1 MFVSHPLI
9 KEGTIEAR
17 LYQQVILASATRANT
32 LVVAPTALGKTVIAI
47 ILAAHR
53 LSQHPESKV
62 LMLAPTKPLVSQ
74 HAASFKKFL
83 TLPEEEVV
91 TFTGSTSP
99 EKRQVLWESAR
110 VVCATP
116 QVVQNDLISSRYMLN
131 EVSLIVFD
139 EAHRSVGDYPYA
151 FIAQRYMT
159 QAKHPRILALTAS
172 PGGDEEKIAEVVEN
186 LYIEN
191 IEVRTESDEDV
202 RPYIKGIKI
211 EWVRVPLPPEF
222 AEIKVSLEKALKK
235 RLKELKRLGVAT
247 SADVNISK
255 RELLDIRAR
264 IQRSLASEATPEHFS
279 ALSLIAG
286 CINLAHALELLETQG
301 LETLNRYFLRMQR
314 EVRSKATK
322 ELLHDLDFLRAVRK
336 CANLAEEMHHPKL
349 EKLLEI
355 IKKEDLS
362 QKRVIIFTQYRDTV
376 RKLVNELNRLEG
388 VSAARF
394 VGQASRSK
402 DDEGLTQR
410 KQLEVLEKFR
420 RGEHNVL
427 VATSVAEEG
436 LDIPKVDLVVFYEP
450 IPSEIRA
457 IQRRGRTGRGRA
469 GRVIVLIA
477 EKTRDEAFY
486 WSSRR
491 REKKMREVLAR
502 LKRRFAEVAPAMQAA
517 TRKSSTLDD
526 FFESSI
532 TIVVDTRELSSSVV
546 RELLSLGVISKPKR
560 LEVGDYVLS
569 SRVCVERKTTEDFLQ
584 SIIDGRLFEQ
594 AVMLKRSYAR
604 PVMLIEGDSLY
615 TRRNISPQAIRG
627 ALAAIAIDLGIPIFF
642 TESEAE
648 SAALIAAIARR
659 EQQEGGRY
667 VEIRSEKRAAT
678 LKEQQEFIVAGLPNI
693 NTTLAKR
700 LLKEFGSVEKIFTAS
715 KEELERVHGIGE
727 KIAEEIR
734 RVITSPYEE

>member
-32 LVVAPTALGKTVIAI
+32 LVVAPTALGKTVIAV

-53 LSQHPESKV
+53 LSKHPESKV

-74 HAASFKKFL
+74 HAASFKRFL
-83 TLPEEEVV
+83 ALPEDEVV

-99 EKRQVLWESAR
+99 EKRQSLWESAR

-116 QVVQNDLISSRYMLN
+116 QVVQNDLISSRYSLN

-222 AEIKVSLEKALKK
+222 AEIKASLEKALKK
-235 RLKELKRLGVAT
+235 RLTELKRLGVAT

-279 ALSLIAG
+279 ALSLVAG

-355 IKKEDLS
+355 IKEEDLS
-362 QKRVIIFTQYRDTV
+362 QKRAIIFTQYRDTV
-376 RKLVNELNRLEG
+376 RKLVDELNRLEG

-394 VGQASRSK
+394 VGQASRSR

-420 RGEHNVL
+420 RGEHNIL

-491 REKKMREVLAR
+491 REKRMREVLAN
-502 LKRRFAEVAPAMQAA
+502 LKRRFAEAAPVQVAP
-517 TRKSSTLDD
+517 RKSATLDD

-546 RELLSLGVISKPKR
+546 RELLSLGIISKPKR
-560 LEVGDYVLS
+560 LEVGDYILS

-594 AVMLKRSYAR
+594 AVMLKRSYAK

-642 TESEAE
+642 TANEAE
-648 SAALIAAIARR
+648 SAALIAAIAKR
-659 EQQEGGRY
+659 EQQEGERY
-667 VEIRSEKRAAT
+667 VEIRGEKRAAT

>member
-9 KEGTIEAR
+9 KEGAVEAR
-17 LYQQVILASATRANT
+17 LYQQVILDSATRANT

-47 ILAAHR
+47 LLAAHR
-53 LSQHPESKV
+53 LEKHPDSKV

-74 HAASFKKFL
+74 HARSFRSFL
-83 TLPEEEVV
+83 VLPEDEIAV
-91 TFTGSTSP
+91 FTGSTPP
-99 EKRQVLWESAR
+99 EKRQALWERAR

-116 QVVQNDLISSRYMLN
+116 QVVQNDLISSRYSLSS
-131 EVSLIVFD
+131 VSLLVFD
-139 EAHRSVGDYPYA
+139 EAHRSVGSYPYA
-151 FIAQRYMT
+151 FIAQRYMA
-159 QAKHPRILALTAS
+159 QAEHPRILALTAS

-191 IEVRTESDEDV
+191 IEVRTESDPDV
-202 RPYIKGIKI
+202 RPYIKQVRV
-211 EWVRVPLPPEF
+211 EWVRVPLPKEF
-222 AEIKVSLEKALKK
+222 LEIKVSLEKALKK
-235 RLKELKRLGVAT
+235 RLKELKSLGIT
-247 SADVNISK
+247 GSLSASMSK

-264 IQRSLASEATPEHFS
+264 IQQSLAKDASPEHYE
-279 ALSLIAG
+279 ALSLIAA

-301 LETLNRYFLRMQR
+301 LETLNRYFVRLQR
-314 EVRSKATK
+314 EARSKAAK
-322 ELLHDLDFLRAVRK
+322 ELLKDADFLRAVRK

-376 RKLVNELNRLEG
+376 KKLVDELNRIEG

-410 KQLEVLEKFR
+410 EQLEVLERFR
-420 RGEHNVL
+420 SGEHNIL

-469 GRVIVLIA
+469 GRVVVLIA

-491 REKKMREVLAR
+491 KEKRMREILTR
-502 LKRRFAEVAPAMQAA
+502 LKQRFEAKPRQ
-517 TRKSSTLDD
+517 THRKPTLDD
-526 FFESSI
+526 FFENSI
-532 TIVVDTRELSSSVV
+532 SIVVDTRELSSSVV
-546 RELLSLGVISKPKR
+546 RELLALGVVSKPRK

-569 SRVCVERKTTEDFLQ
+569 SRVCVERKTTEDFLE

-594 AVMLKRSYAR
+594 AIMLRRSYAK
-604 PVMLIEGDSLY
+604 PVMIIEGNSLY
-615 TRRNISPQAIRG
+615 TARNIPPQAIRG

-642 TESEAE
+642 TDSESET
-648 SAALIAAIARR
+648 AALIAAIAKR
-659 EQQEGGRY
+659 EQEEGGRY
-667 VEIRSEKRAAT
+667 VEIRGEKRTAT

-693 NTTLAKR
+693 NTTLARR
-700 LLKEFGSVEKIFTAS
+700 LLKEFGSVERVFTAD

-734 RVITSPYEE
+734 RVVTSPYEE

>member
-1 MFVSHPLI
+1 M
-9 KEGTIEAR
+9 EAR
-17 LYQQVILASATRANT
+17 LYQQVILDGATRANT

-47 ILAAHR
+47 LLAAHR
-53 LSQHPESKV
+53 LEKHPDSKV

-74 HAASFKKFL
+74 HARSFRSFL
-83 TLPEEEVV
+83 VLPEDEIAV
-91 TFTGSTSP
+91 FTGSTSP
-99 EKRQVLWESAR
+99 EKRQALWERAR

-116 QVVQNDLISSRYMLN
+116 QVVQNDLISSRYSLSS
-131 EVSLIVFD
+131 VSLLVFD
-139 EAHRSVGDYPYA
+139 EAHRSVGSYPYA
-151 FIAQRYMT
+151 FIAQRYMA
-159 QAKHPRILALTAS
+159 QAEHPRILALTAS
-172 PGGDEEKIAEVVEN
+172 PGSDEEKIAEVVEN

-191 IEVRTESDEDV
+191 IEVRTESDPDV
-202 RPYIKGIKI
+202 RPYIKQVRI
-211 EWVRVPLPPEF
+211 EWVRVPLPKEF
-222 AEIKVSLEKALKK
+222 LEIKVSLEKALKK
-235 RLKELKRLGVAT
+235 RLKELKSLGIT
-247 SADVNISK
+247 GSLSASMGK

-264 IQRSLASEATPEHFS
+264 IQQSLAKDASPELYE
-279 ALSLIAG
+279 ALSLIAA

-301 LETLNRYFLRMQR
+301 LETLNRYFVRLQR
-314 EVRSKATK
+314 EARSKAAK
-322 ELLHDLDFLRAVRK
+322 ELLKDADFLRAVRK

-355 IKKEDLS
+355 IKREDLS

-376 RKLVNELNRLEG
+376 KKLVDELNRIEG

-410 KQLEVLEKFR
+410 EQLEVLERFR
-420 RGEHNVL
+420 SGEHNVL

-469 GRVIVLIA
+469 GRVVVLIA

-491 REKKMREVLAR
+491 KEKRMREILTR
-502 LKRRFAEVAPAMQAA
+502 LKERFEAKPRQ
-517 TRKSSTLDD
+517 THRKPTLDD
-526 FFESSI
+526 FFENSI
-532 TIVVDTRELSSSVV
+532 SIVVDTRELSSSVV
-546 RELLSLGVISKPKR
+546 RELLALGVVSKPRK

-569 SRVCVERKTTEDFLQ
+569 SRVCVERKTTEDFLE

-594 AVMLKRSYAR
+594 AIMLRRSYAK
-604 PVMLIEGDSLY
+604 PVMIIEGNSIY
-615 TRRNISPQAIRG
+615 TARNIPPQAIRG

-642 TESEAE
+642 TDSESET
-648 SAALIAAIARR
+648 AALIAAIAKR
-659 EQQEGGRY
+659 EQEEGGRY
-667 VEIRSEKRAAT
+667 VEIRGEKRTAT

-693 NTTLAKR
+693 NTTLARR
-700 LLKEFGSVEKIFTAS
+700 LLKEFGSVERVFTAD

-734 RVITSPYEE
+734 RVVTSPYEE

>member
-362 QKRVIIFTQYRDTV
+362 QKRAIIFTQYRDTV

-502 LKRRFAEVAPAMQAA
+502 LKRRFAEVAPAVQAA

>member
-9 KEGTIEAR
+9 KEGTVEAR
-17 LYQQVILASATRANT
+17 LYQQVILASATSANT
-32 LVVAPTALGKTVIAI
+32 LVVAPTALGKTVIAV

-53 LSQHPESKV
+53 LRSYPESRV
-62 LMLAPTKPLVSQ
+62 LMLAPTKPLVAQ
-74 HAASFKKFL
+74 HAASFKRFL
-83 TLPEEEVV
+83 KIPEEEIV

-99 EKRQVLWESAR
+99 GKRQSLWQGAR
-110 VVCATP
+110 VICATP
-116 QVVQNDLISSRYMLN
+116 QVVQNDLIASRCSIR

-151 FIAQRYMT
+151 FIAQQYMSR
-159 QAKHPRILALTAS
+159 AEHPRILALTAS
-172 PGGDEEKIAEVVEN
+172 PGGDEERIAEVLEN

-191 IEVRTESDEDV
+191 IEVRTESDGDV
-202 RPYIKGIKI
+202 RPYIKDMRID
-211 EWVRVPLPPEF
+211 WVRVPLPPEF
-222 AEIKVSLEKALKK
+222 AEIKASLEKALKK
-235 RLKELKRLGVAT
+235 RLSELKRLGVAT
-247 SADVNISK
+247 SAAANMSK
-255 RELLDIRAR
+255 RELLGIRAG
-264 IQRSLASEATPEHFS
+264 IQQSLASGATPEHFA
-279 ALSLIAG
+279 ALSLVAG
-286 CINLAHALELLETQG
+286 CITIAHALELLETQG
-301 LETLNRYFLRMQR
+301 LETLNHYFLRMQR
-314 EVRSKATK
+314 SARSKATK
-322 ELLHDLDFLRAVRK
+322 ELLHDIDFLRALRK

-355 IKKEDLS
+355 IKEEDLS
-362 QKRVIIFTQYRDTV
+362 QKRAIIFTQYRDTV
-376 RKLVNELNRLEG
+376 RKLVDEFNRLEG

-402 DDEGLTQR
+402 DDEGLSQK
-410 KQLEVLEKFR
+410 KQLEVLESFR

-457 IQRRGRTGRGRA
+457 IQRRGRTGRGSA

-486 WSSRR
+486 WSARR
-491 REKKMREVLAR
+491 KERRMREILSN
-502 LKRRFAEVAPAMQAA
+502 LKRKFAGTTPVPQ
-517 TRKSSTLDD
+517 TSPKSAKLDD

-532 TIVVDTRELSSSVV
+532 TIIVDTRELSSSVV

-569 SRVCVERKTTEDFLQ
+569 ARVCVERKTTEDFLQ

-594 AVMLKRSYAR
+594 AVTLKRSYAK

-615 TRRNISPQAIRG
+615 NKRSISPQAIRG
-627 ALAAIAIDLGIPIFF
+627 ALAAIGIDLGIPLFF
-642 TESEAE
+642 TANEAE

-659 EQQEGGRY
+659 EQQEGERY
-667 VEIRSEKRAAT
+667 VEIRGEKRTAT
-678 LKEQQEFIVAGLPNI
+678 LKEQQEFIVAGLPNV

-700 LLKEFGSVEKIFTAS
+700 LLREFGSIEGVFTAS
-715 KEELERVHGIGE
+715 KEELERVHGIGG